1 MLDLIKDN
9 IVLGLVLINLFRFNL
24 FCIEFSRAFN
34 PLAVYATRM
43 AQSNSRGNINFN
55 LVFVIMAG
63 AMVAR

>member
-24 FCIEFSRAFN
+24 CCIVFSRG
-34 PLAVYATRM
+34 VYATRM
-43 AQSNSRGNINFN
+43 AQSNSRGNVNFN